1 MCSVKIVCNYVGRKC
16 TTAFEM
22 SVSVNYRHE
31 TNFEVMV
38 INHAEETD
46 YCTMTQNKMCQ
57 YSGEVKGYH

>member
-1 MCSVKIVCNYVGRKC
+1 
-16 TTAFEM
+16 M